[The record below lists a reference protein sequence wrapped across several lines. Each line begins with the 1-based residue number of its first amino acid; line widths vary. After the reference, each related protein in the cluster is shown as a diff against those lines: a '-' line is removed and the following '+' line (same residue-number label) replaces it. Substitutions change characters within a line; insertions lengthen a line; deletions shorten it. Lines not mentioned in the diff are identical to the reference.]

1 MIYPVKILYSSGM
14 VDSHN
19 SLHEETQIV
28 DAEILPAGRQ
38 GVSADISDQEANNQ
52 SQVLLSLD
60 ELIKTHIAS
69 LDRLQTEKKEL
80 QDMVADGLN
89 NDATFKEIS
98 DKAKAITKEKAEARK
113 QIMNRPGVIEIVNKL
128 KNITSETK
136 EKNMALSDYLLEYQ
150 KMAGVNQIE
159 GYDGE
164 VREIVQIAKL
174 VKRASK
180 KKD

>member
-1 MIYPVKILYSSGM
+1 M
-14 VDSHN
+14 VDNHHVQDDEN
-19 SLHEETQIV
+19 NIV
-28 DAEILPAGRQ
+28 DAEI
-38 GVSADISDQEANNQ
+38 VSNDTPSQEMNDQ

-69 LDRLQTEKKEL
+69 LDRLQDEKKQL

-89 NDATFKEIS
+89 NDAVFKEIS
-98 DKAKAITKEKAEARK
+98 DKAKGATKEKSEARK
-113 QIMNRPGVIEIVNKL
+113 NLMNRPGVLEMVNKL
-128 KNITSETK
+128 KNITSEIK

-164 VREIVQIAKL
+164 VREIIQIAKL
-174 VKRASK
+174 VKKSSK
-180 KKD
+180 KKG